1 MNKTARLL
9 LLCAT
14 LSLLSSAA
22 VGQAKTTEEKSML
35 QVHLLNANVHG
46 RKLTLKWE
54 IANNG
59 PAVVYI
65 YSTFLRG
72 PAAGYELGDKGVLIA
87 NTSLMHKSPVGVNFY
102 PRAQFLKIEPGKSIK
117 GTLRDGEGPDSL
129 LKTES
134 SRAVILNVAYG
145 SEIAQLEQALRAARS
160 SDQHP
165 ANPIVEW
172 QTIAHSNAMDLR

>member
-9 LLCAT
+9 LLCSA
-14 LSLLSSAA
+14 LSLLSAA
-22 VGQAKTTEEKSML
+22 VFGQEKATEGKSML
-35 QVHLLNANVHG
+35 QLHLLNAKIHG
-46 RKLTLKWE
+46 RKLTLSWE

-59 PAVVYI
+59 PTVVHV
-65 YSTFLRG
+65 YSTFLHG
-72 PAAGYELGDKGVLIA
+72 PSAGYELDNKGVLVA

-102 PRAQFLKIEPGKSIK
+102 PKAEILKIEPGKSIK

-129 LKTES
+129 LKTGS
-134 SRAVILNVAYG
+134 KAVMLNVAYG
-145 SEIAQLEQALRAARS
+145 TEIAQLEKALRAARS

-172 QTIAHSNAMDLR
+172 QTIAHSNVFTLR

>member
-14 LSLLSSAA
+14 LRLISPAA
-22 VGQAKTTEEKSML
+22 IGQEKATEEKSIL
-35 QVHLLNANVHG
+35 QIHLLNAKIRGH
-46 RKLTLKWE
+46 KLTLSWE

-59 PAVVYI
+59 PKVVYV
-65 YSTFLRG
+65 YSTFLYG
-72 PAAGYELGDKGVLIA
+72 PSAGNELDNKGVLVV

-102 PRAQFLKIEPGKSIK
+102 PKAQFLKLGPGKSIK
-117 GTLRDGEGPDSL
+117 GTLRDAEGPDSQ
-129 LKTES
+129 LKAGP
-134 SRAVILNVAYG
+134 RAVMLNVAYG
-145 SEIAQLEQALRAARS
+145 SEIAQVEQALQAARS

-172 QTIAHSNAMDLR
+172 QTIAHSKVFALR